1 MPADFSLPHHRRV
14 LTLLPVISAAALGLS
29 SCQKE
34 QPMMQMPPTTVT
46 VAHPAKQKI
55 LEWDEFTG
63 RLDAE
68 NSVNLYSQVTGYL
81 QKTHFVDGA
90 EVKEGAPLFT
100 IDPRPYKA
108 ALEQVQAQ
116 ADRAKVMLGTAKSEF
131 ERAKGLLDTKAIAI
145 EDYDKRLHAVEEAT
159 ASLKLAQ
166 AAVDAAQVNMD
177 YTVIKA
183 PISGRIGRRLM
194 DEGGLVIGG
203 PMGATMLANI
213 VSLDP
218 IYCYIDADEL
228 SVLKYQRLNREG
240 KRNGGKENEI
250 PCEMGLADETGF
262 PHKGVIDFVDNRL
275 NPSTGTIQA
284 RAVFPNPR
292 PERGQRVLSPGF
304 FARVRLPATDEYEG
318 LVVDETA
325 IGSDQAQ
332 KIVLVV
338 DEKNIVQPRPVT
350 VGPII
355 NGKRVIRQGLTDKD
369 NIIVNG
375 QARVRPGMPV
385 APMTEEQAAKASAE
399 GAPAAH

>member
-1 MPADFSLPHHRRV
+1 MNADFNPLPRLSLSA
-14 LTLLPVISAAALGLS
+14 LLPVALLGLS
-29 SCQKE
+29 SCEKP
-34 QPMMQMPPTTVT
+34 QPPMEMPPATVT

-55 LEWDEFTG
+55 MEWDEFTG

-81 QKTHFVDGA
+81 QKVHFVDGA
-90 EVKEGAPLFT
+90 EVKVGDVLFT
-100 IDPRPYKA
+100 IDPRPFDA
-108 ALEQVQAQ
+108 AFQMTEAQ
-116 ADRAKVMLGTAKSEF
+116 ADRAKVMLNTANSEF
-131 ERAKGLLDTKAIAI
+131 ERAKGLLASKAIAI

-159 ASLKLAQ
+159 AALKLAQ
-166 AAVDAAQVNMD
+166 ASVDAAKVNVD

-183 PISGRIGRRLM
+183 PINGRIGRHLM
-194 DEGGLVIGG
+194 DEGGLVVGG

-218 IYCYIDADEL
+218 IHCYIDADEL

-240 KRNGGKENEI
+240 KRKNAKEDQI
-250 PCEMGLADETGF
+250 PCEMELADETGF

-284 RAVFPNPR
+284 RAVFANPK
-292 PERGQRVLSPGF
+292 PERGQRVLSPGY
-304 FARVRLPATDEYEG
+304 FARVRVPATDDYEA

-338 DEKNIVQPRPVT
+338 NEKNIVMPRPVT
-350 VGPII
+350 VGPVI
-355 NGKRVIRQGLTDKD
+355 NGKRVIRQGLTEND
-369 NIIVNG
+369 NVIVNG

-385 APMTEEQAAKASAE
+385 APMTQEEAAKA
-399 GAPAAH
+399 APQGGPPAH